1 MGAKDV
7 KLLRPLWVLVALTL
21 IGLGYMLSH
30 PALLG
35 QPTST
40 TIAIPKPGAAVG
52 CGVTCPAC
60 PIATSVT
67 HLDASTKNIEYFLA
81 LWNKWLASQVKGYNP
96 GAHGITE
103 PKYKGQKVQFF
114 YNEMLEVSIPL
125 AAARLALSLGFG

>member
-40 TIAIPKPGAAVG
+40 
-52 CGVTCPAC
+52 CPAC

-67 HLDASTKNIEYFLA
+67 HLHASTKNIEYFLA